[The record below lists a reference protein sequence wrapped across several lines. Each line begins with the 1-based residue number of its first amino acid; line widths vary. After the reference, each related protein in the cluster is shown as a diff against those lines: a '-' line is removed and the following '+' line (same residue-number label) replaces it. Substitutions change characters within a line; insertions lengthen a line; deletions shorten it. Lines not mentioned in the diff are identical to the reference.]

1 MTTQAVRET
10 ASPAAGPGLLRAHG
24 RAVLSGNE
32 LIVKGALEAGVSL
45 ITGYPGSPVA
55 DVFLICEEHATAL
68 TELGVEAI
76 LANNE
81 AQSAAMLNGARQ
93 VPGSRSMAVF
103 KSVGGY
109 VALDALAIAN
119 SSEAADNAAA
129 VVVVGDDTMSSSTQ
143 VGADSRITMSAG
155 RIPVFEP
162 ATSQELKDLVRL
174 AFDLSAESGLI
185 VAVMVTTTQAD
196 GTAVVDLAPNLS
208 PQVGPLHRVSI
219 DTRTAHP
226 DRSVSLPPYTTA
238 LEDDIL
244 HRRFPALH
252 AAAAAHGLNRV
263 EHPRQGA
270 PLGIVTAG
278 AAYPLLRHALNA
290 LGIDG
295 QIPIL
300 RLALTW
306 PLDPEPVRGFAD
318 TVDDIV
324 VFEERAPHLEDQVR
338 TALEGRR
345 QSVWGKHLPGGANG
359 PPEGPG
365 MEPEVAVAALARLVT
380 ARPEAF
386 TADAVQRAAAAL
398 QTTTLGALPI
408 VARTPTFC
416 AGCPHRGTSNP
427 MSELRKR
434 LRDPQYMKKVHN
446 REPIDVI
453 AHGGIGCYSMNYLP
467 PFSEMDNLSAMGLGG
482 ATGAGAAPLVTNK
495 HYTLVGDGTFFHSE
509 MSTITNAIKQN
520 QDILYIILD
529 NKNTAMTGHQGTPAS
544 SSDLMGRPQ
553 HALDIEE
560 IVRGM
565 GPAFLARSNPDDRA
579 SHVALLERA
588 MLMDGTRVVIAD
600 KECGITFNRRI
611 RRERDAVVRANGYLP
626 KVTRYNIAE
635 EVCESCRECTTA
647 TGCPGLA
654 VVDTPLGEK
663 IAIDGEVCVD
673 DGYCAKIK
681 ACPSFEL
688 VTVTRTQAPADL
700 AQVDSS
706 LPADPEIPTA
716 GPDGYSVYMGGVGG
730 LGIGVVSRILTEA
743 AAQAFQEVDTYH
755 KKGLAQR
762 GGGVFCD
769 MVMHD
774 GARVRTPLIQD
785 GRADLILGLE
795 GIEGLR
801 AMSKAS
807 PGRSAAVINI
817 ATRPTTTMLMGE
829 TSAPDDIAALAR
841 ERTRDGGLLALDFAS
856 ACESALGDRIYANVA
871 LLGAAWQRGF
881 LPIPRSALEDAIGSI
896 TGRRSAAN
904 LAAFNLGRRLAEQ
917 APTPAVPPT
926 ATELVEREAG
936 WIARDDNRRAFVA
949 MIDRARACG
958 LDDTL
963 VAMLAPRLPE
973 LLAWGGLGHATQYLD
988 LVEQVH
994 THASA
999 HTAAAIHNLHRTMCI
1014 KDEVFVAHQ
1023 LTTAK
1028 KYARDRERFG
1038 IDGSRGDRITYV
1050 HLNRPAFAVLG
1061 REIEFD
1067 MKTKDWMLRLIR
1079 RARFLRRVLP
1089 AWHTRERAFR
1099 DWYERD
1105 VVSAVVSGR
1114 LTGAAADEALRLPE
1128 KVTGFR
1134 QVRYPKEDTAYAR
1147 FAALIESARTSA

>member
-10 ASPAAGPGLLRAHG
+10 ASPAAGPGLLHGDG

-55 DVFLICEEHATAL
+55 DVFLICEEHAASL
-68 TELGVEAI
+68 LELGVEAI

-93 VPGSRSMAVF
+93 VPGSRSMTVF

-119 SSEAADNAAA
+119 SSEAAENAAA

-162 ATSQELKDLVRL
+162 ATSQEVKDLVRL

-196 GTAVVDLAPNLS
+196 GTAIVDLAPNLS

-219 DTRTAHP
+219 DTRAAPSRRT
-226 DRSVSLPPYTTA
+226 VSLPPYTST

-244 HRRFPALH
+244 HLRFPALH

-263 EHPRQGA
+263 EHQRQDA

-278 AAYPLLRHALNA
+278 AAYPLLRHALHE
-290 LGIDG
+290 LDIDG
-295 QIPIL
+295 QVPIL
-300 RLALTW
+300 RIALTW
-306 PLDPEPVRGFAD
+306 PLDPEPVRAFAD
-318 TVDDIV
+318 TVGEIV
-324 VFEERAPHLEDQVR
+324 VFEERAPHLENQVR

-345 QSVWGKHLPGGANG
+345 QAVWGKRLPGGATG
-359 PPEGPG
+359 TPDGPG
-365 MEPEVAVAALARLVT
+365 MEPEAAVAALARLV
-380 ARPEAF
+380 ASRPEAF
-386 TADAVQRAAAAL
+386 PTGAVQRAGTFLDRTSPAMP
-398 QTTTLGALPI
+398 PI

-427 MSELRKR
+427 MSDLRKR
-434 LRDPQYMKKVHN
+434 LRDPAYMRKVHN

-467 PFSEMDNLSAMGLGG
+467 PFSEMDDLSAMGLGG
-482 ATGAGAAPLVTNK
+482 ATGAGSAPLVTNK
-495 HYTLVGDGTFFHSE
+495 HYTLVGDGTFFHGE
-509 MSTITNAIKQN
+509 MSTIANAIKQN

-544 SSDLMGRPQ
+544 QTDLMGRPQ
-553 HALDIEE
+553 HPLEIEAM
-560 IVRGM
+560 VAAM
-565 GPAFLARSNPDDRA
+565 GPALLARSNPDDREA
-579 SHVALLERA
+579 HTALLERA

-600 KECGITFNRRI
+600 KECGITFNRRV
-611 RRERDAVVRANGYLP
+611 RRERAAVVRAKGYLP

-654 VVDTPLGEK
+654 VVDTAFGEK

-688 VTVTRTQAPADL
+688 VTVTRKHAPADL
-700 AQVDSS
+700 TPPDAS

-716 GPDGYSVYMGGVGG
+716 GPEGYSVYMGGVGG

-785 GRADLILGLE
+785 GHADLVLGLE
-795 GIEGLR
+795 AIEGLR
-801 AMSKAS
+801 ALSKAS
-807 PGRSAAVINI
+807 PDRSAAVINI

-829 TSAPDDIAALAR
+829 ASAPDDITALAR
-841 ERTRDGGLLALDFAS
+841 ERTRDGGLLALDFAA
-856 ACESALGDRIYANVA
+856 ACEEALGDHIYANVS
-871 LLGAAWQRGF
+871 LLGAAWQRGL
-881 LPIPRSALEDAIGSI
+881 LPIPRNAIEDAIRSI

-917 APTPAVPPT
+917 APTPPAP
-926 ATELVEREAG
+926 ATVAQLIEREAG
-936 WIARDDNRRAFVA
+936 WIARDGDRAAFVA
-949 MIDRARACG
+949 MIERARACG
-958 LDDTL
+958 MDGTL
-963 VAMLAPRLPE
+963 VALLAPRLPE

-994 THASA
+994 EHAPA
-999 HTAAAIHNLHRTMCI
+999 HTEAAIHNLHRTMCI

-1038 IDGSRGDRITYV
+1038 VDGTRGDRISYV
-1050 HLNRPAFAVLG
+1050 HLNRPAFAILG

-1079 RARFLRRVLP
+1079 RARFLRRLLP

-1105 VVSAVVSGR
+1105 VVGAVVAGR
-1114 LTGAAADEALRLPE
+1114 LTGTAADEALRLPE
-1128 KVTGFR
+1128 QVTGFR
-1134 QVRYPKEDTAYAR
+1134 QIRYPKEDTAYAR
-1147 FAALIESARTSA
+1147 FAALIESAGHGA